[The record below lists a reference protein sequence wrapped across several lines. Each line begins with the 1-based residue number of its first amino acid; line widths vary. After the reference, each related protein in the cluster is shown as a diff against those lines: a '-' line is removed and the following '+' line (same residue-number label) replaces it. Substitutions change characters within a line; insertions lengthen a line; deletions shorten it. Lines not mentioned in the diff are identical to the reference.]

1 MCVKWEHLQ
10 DFASVSWKHSFLGS
24 WSCPC
29 STLDWF
35 EILQDTTSLYKGWQ
49 LIFSSSLSFLDSTNG
64 RLWMWMCCEA
74 PTLSPGFGYV
84 PAAGCNT
91 LGIKWGMLE
100 AKFDTSFS
108 LSLTHNTCTIKGFR
122 GNVLPNVSIH
132 FSCFHRSL
140 ARNIQFVKPKRHDIA
155 TSWIMAWYAMSYSL
169 AVWCKFPHL
178 SKWFEI
184 YISITFLTDTEC

>member
-1 MCVKWEHLQ
+1 
-10 DFASVSWKHSFLGS
+10 
-24 WSCPC
+24 
-29 STLDWF
+29 
-35 EILQDTTSLYKGWQ
+35 
-49 LIFSSSLSFLDSTNG
+49 
-64 RLWMWMCCEA
+64 MWMCCEA

-140 ARNIQFVKPKRHDIA
+140 ARNIQFVKSKRHDMPCHI
-155 TSWIMAWYAMSYSL
+155 
-169 AVWCKFPHL
+169 HL
-178 SKWFEI
+178 QFDVNFLI
-184 YISITFLTDTEC
+184 YRSDLKSI